1 MLILTSVV
9 SSGRRPWF
17 NKFRAELGQCET
29 VDAIEKLL
37 RAKVQRWRGLS
48 PLSEDDVDADGEA
61 EDSDADERTER
72 RASRDSGE
80 GTTVVDDMF
89 SGLSILP

>member
-1 MLILTSVV
+1 M
-9 SSGRRPWF
+9 
-17 NKFRAELGQCET
+17 
-29 VDAIEKLL
+29 IERLL
-37 RAKVQRWRGLS
+37 RVKVQRWRGFS
-48 PLSEDDVDADGEA
+48 PLSEDDVDADGEV
-61 EDSDADERTER
+61 EESDVDEGTER